1 MAEPN
6 ALANEVTA
14 ETGKKAIKTRDL
26 TQGSIV
32 NNLLR
37 LSWPMIV
44 MEATYMV
51 SQIWDMLWV
60 GKGGGAN
67 GIAAVGVGGLV
78 MMMVNTIDMSI
89 ISGARAMISRFF
101 GAREFASAK
110 QVMAQAYMMGFCW
123 GLVVTLL
130 GSLFAPVILSLLGLE
145 SSVVAEGTRYLRILF
160 AGWVTLELLII
171 GLYNIQST
179 GDSFNPML
187 IEFLIRAVHLVLC
200 PFLVMGYW
208 FFPALGI
215 SGAAIS
221 NVAGQALGAVAG
233 LVLLFSGYTRIKL
246 SLSDFRFK
254 PGIAW
259 RMMKIGIP
267 SMVSMLQTN
276 FAMLLITRIISPF
289 GTLAVAA
296 NSLAGTVQNFILTP
310 SFGMGAGVSVLV
322 GQNLGAKQPQRAVK
336 SAWTGAAILIGF
348 MLVCGVVILIWA
360 ESIIGLFDKDPGLIA
375 ISADFLR
382 ISTAAFL
389 VLGLNYALMSGI
401 SGAGDTLPNMLVSIG
416 MIWLFQVPF
425 TYILANYTGLGVYG
439 IRWAV
444 VISSF
449 AGAIAYFLYFQSGRW
464 KRKKV

>member
-1 MAEPN
+1 MSDAN
-6 ALANEVTA
+6 ASSPKEH
-14 ETGKKAIKTRDL
+14 IHRDL

-32 NNLLR
+32 KNLLH

-60 GKGGGAN
+60 GKGGGAD

-89 ISGARAMISRFF
+89 ISGARAMISRFY
-101 GAREFASAK
+101 GARDFDNTK
-110 QVMAQAYMMGFCW
+110 KVMTQAYLMGFFW

-130 GSLFAPVILSLLGLE
+130 GSIFAGPILGLLGLE
-145 SSVVAEGTRYLRILF
+145 KAVVDEGARYLRILF
-160 AGWVTLELLII
+160 AGWVSLELLII

-179 GDSFNPML
+179 GDSFKPMI
-187 IEFLIRAVHLVLC
+187 IEFIIRAVHLFLC

-208 FFPALGI
+208 FFPAMGI

-221 NVAGQALGAVAG
+221 NIAGQALGAIAC
-233 LVLLFSGYTRIKL
+233 LYLLFSGYTRIKI
-246 SLSDFRFK
+246 SLADFRFV
-254 PGIAW
+254 PNLAW
-259 RMMKIGIP
+259 RMLKIGIP

-289 GTLAVAA
+289 GTMAVAA
-296 NSLAGTVQNFILTP
+296 NSLVATIQNFILTP
-310 SFGMGAGVSVLV
+310 NFGMGSGVSVLV

-336 SAWTGAAILIGF
+336 STWTGAGLLVSF
-348 MLVCGVVILIWA
+348 MLVCGVAVLIWA
-360 ESIIGLFDKDPGLIA
+360 ESIVGLFDKNPELIS
-375 ISADFLR
+375 ISATFFR

-389 VLGLNYALMSGI
+389 VLGLNYALMSAI
-401 SGAGDTLPNMLVSIG
+401 SGAGDTLPNMIVSVG
-416 MIWLFQVPF
+416 MIWLVQVPL
-425 TYILANYTGLGVYG
+425 TYLLANHTGLGVYG

-444 VISSF
+444 VITSF